1 MAGESLE
8 IFPFPEVSVCSS
20 SSFDLIGHGN
30 GFFSLLRKKTVT
42 KEVGKRFWRRQKLR
56 DDGSFFELIEMERDH
71 LVESNVF
78 TRGNAT
84 RFRCR

>member
-20 SSFDLIGHGN
+20 SSFDSIGHGN

-42 KEVGKRFWRRQKLR
+42 KEVGKRFWQKLR